1 MSKIIRQSATF
12 RASPHD
18 VYETLL
24 DSRKHS
30 KFTGSKANISRKVGG
45 KFTAHGGYIKGTNL
59 ELVPNKK
66 IVQSWRGNSWRKD
79 QLSKATFALKKVKGG
94 TRLTFTQS
102 GVPNKH
108 YKSIK
113 QGWITFYWNP
123 MKAVL
128 NK

>member
-1 MSKIIRQSATF
+1 M
-12 RASPHD
+12 
-18 VYETLL
+18 

-30 KFTGSKANISRKVGG
+30 KFTGSKANISRQVGG

-66 IVQSWRGNSWRKD
+66 IVQSWRGSSWRKD
-79 QLSKATFALKKVKGG
+79 QLSKATFSLKKVKGG

-123 MKAVL
+123 MKTAL